1 MQNMKNSE
9 PAFRP
14 GLQVKIIFTY
24 FILPSFLAL
33 WLQGC
38 SKEEPARS
46 RKELISYALAGS
58 VRPDSIKANIKWLE
72 AMGTRFALADNRRQ
86 VASAIKERF
95 IRMGYNDTRLDSFM
109 INVTYRQVSYSQ
121 WQYNVIATLEG
132 LVQDD
137 TASIIGAHY
146 DNILSS
152 SSGDPFTVAYGA
164 NDNASGVAAVLEVA
178 RVMKKN
184 SYLPKSRILFITY
197 AAEELGLKGSYVH
210 SAYAAQQYMKL
221 RCMLNNDMV
230 AYCPFAD
237 RQYWFVN
244 IIDYENSRELRLSA
258 QELAEKYTCLRFIN
272 DNKYRKQ
279 SDSYPYSLKGYQ
291 ALFFI
296 GQAPDPNY
304 HTLKDVSAVC
314 NFDFCAEV
322 VKLNCAI
329 LVEKNE

>member
-1 MQNMKNSE
+1 MKISDTAFSHGFCLRKNFFHFII
-9 PAFRP
+9 PAVLLFWM
-14 GLQVKIIFTY
+14 
-24 FILPSFLAL
+24 A
-33 WLQGC
+33 GC
-38 SKEEPARS
+38 SKEEPPRPL
-46 RKELISYALAGS
+46 KELISEALAGS
-58 VRPDSIKANIKWLE
+58 VKADSIKANVLWLE
-72 AMGTRFALADNRRQ
+72 SMGTRFSLADNRRQ
-86 VASAIKERF
+86 VAVAIRNRF
-95 IRMGYNDTRLDSFM
+95 IRMGYSETRLDSFM
-109 INVTYRQVSYSQ
+109 INVTYRQVSYSL

-137 TASIIGAHY
+137 TASIIGAHH

-152 SSGDPFTVAYGA
+152 SSGDPFIKAYGA
-164 NDNASGVAAVLEVA
+164 NDNASGVATVLEVA

-184 SYLPKSRILFITY
+184 NYIPKSRILFITY
-197 AAEELGLKGSYVH
+197 AAEELGLKGSYAH
-210 SAYAAQQYMKL
+210 SASAAEQNLKL

-230 AYCPFAD
+230 AFCPFTD
-237 RQYWFVN
+237 KQNWIVN
-244 IIDYENSRELRLSA
+244 IIDYDNSRELRLGA
-258 QELAEKYTCLRFIN
+258 ETLAKKYTCLKFIN

-304 HTLKDVSAVC
+304 HTLYDVSAAC

-329 LVEKNE
+329 LVEKN